1 MVYIWVDGTIRLALI
16 FGGADYEATF
26 EYYEG
31 MFDDMS
37 VRDMAMLDDF
47 FPDLDEWLYY
57 ESMGYIDPRVSK
69 LLKNVDMISEDDMED
84 ILKIQEAW
92 KENRET
98 FETKF
103 KKINQQLV
111 DAFQYLNDRYLEL
124 DDFID
129 FLETIAIEN
138 DGSKATVSSPYGTLT
153 YTRIRERRHNHISRH
168 IYRRLD

>member
-1 MVYIWVDGTIRLALI
+1 MALI

-84 ILKIQEAW
+84 MLKIQEAW
-92 KENRET
+92 KENR
-98 FETKF
+98 
-103 KKINQQLV
+103 
-111 DAFQYLNDRYLEL
+111 
-124 DDFID
+124 
-129 FLETIAIEN
+129 
-138 DGSKATVSSPYGTLT
+138 
-153 YTRIRERRHNHISRH
+153 
-168 IYRRLD
+168 